1 MKSKRHIEELTTPE
15 LIEDLLKDP
24 NISPE
29 SRIRLEAV
37 LHSSRVDQELIY
49 RDNLTGL
56 YKIGKNDLQDIL
68 EDEVTFSEETGY
80 PFTVGMVDKTG
91 LWWYNKHGH
100 DIGDRAI
107 IETANFLQKNLR
119 PYDSVLGRRADAGDE
134 FYLII
139 RGMDQKDAE
148 AKRQQLIAES
158 KKTIFYNQPLL
169 MAVGLESFQLDT
181 DIKGALQA
189 VKHAD
194 KKLNEH
200 KTEIYKKYPQF
211 DKTKSY

>member
-1 MKSKRHIEELTTPE
+1 MKLKRHIEELTTPE

-49 RDNLTGL
+49 KDDLTGL
-56 YKIGKNDLQDIL
+56 YKIGKNDLPGLLKDEIL
-68 EDEVTFSEETGY
+68 FSEETGY

-91 LWWYNKHGH
+91 LWWYNGHGH
-100 DIGDRAI
+100 DVGDQSI
-107 IETANFLQKNLR
+107 IETVNFLQRNLR
-119 PYDSVLGRRADAGDE
+119 SYDSVLGRRADAADE

-148 AKRQQLIAES
+148 AKRQRLITES
-158 KKTIFYNQPLL
+158 ENTIFYNQPLL
-169 MAVGLESFQLDT
+169 MAIGLESFQLGT
-181 DIKGALQA
+181 GVEGALEA
-189 VKHAD
+189 VKIAD

-200 KTEIYKKYPQF
+200 KIEIYKKHPQF
-211 DKTKSY
+211 DKTKPR